1 MLPPDK
7 LMPTYWLYLLISQL
21 LWCGQ
26 PIMSLLLSSF
36 MTHFTNLS
44 QLWHTVSWND
54 CFKLHDYHY
63 INNTT
68 LAFLLSVIWTCS
80 GVCWN
85 HFICK
90 LQLLNR
96 STSWFHWLN
105 HVIWLWDR
113 VHCIPVL
120 FTPQKNDH
128 TTCHLVIFWKL
139 YTKTCNLPYISDL
152 K

>member
-7 LMPTYWLYLLISQL
+7 LMPTYWLYLFISQL

-26 PIMSLLLSSF
+26 LILSLLLSSF

-68 LAFLLSVIWTCS
+68 LAFLLSIIWIFPS
-80 GVCWN
+80 VCWN
-85 HFICK
+85 HFIWK
-90 LQLLNR
+90 LQLLNS

-105 HVIWLWDR
+105 HVTCLWSYS
-113 VHCIPVL
+113 L
-120 FTPQKNDH
+120 YSG
-128 TTCHLVIFWKL
+128 VIHPTKERPYNMSSSDIL
-139 YTKTCNLPYISDL
+139 EITKTCNLP
-152 K
+152 